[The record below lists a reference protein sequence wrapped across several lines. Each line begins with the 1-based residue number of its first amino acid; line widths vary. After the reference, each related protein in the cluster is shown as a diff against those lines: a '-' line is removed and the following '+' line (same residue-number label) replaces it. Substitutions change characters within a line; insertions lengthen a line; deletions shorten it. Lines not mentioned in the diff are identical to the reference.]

1 MFYMKNN
8 NIVGKRIS
16 IARKIH
22 NPPMTQEDLV
32 RELQLKGFNMERGAI
47 AKIETGI
54 RKVSDYE
61 ILNIAK
67 VLDLEVGW
75 FFDE

>member
-1 MFYMKNN
+1 M
-8 NIVGKRIS
+8 
-16 IARKIH
+16 
-22 NPPMTQEDLV
+22 